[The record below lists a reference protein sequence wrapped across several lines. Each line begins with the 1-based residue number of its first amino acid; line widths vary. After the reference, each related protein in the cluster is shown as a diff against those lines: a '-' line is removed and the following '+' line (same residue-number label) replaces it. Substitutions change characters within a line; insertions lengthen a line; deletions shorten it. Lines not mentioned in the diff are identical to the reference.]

1 MRAKLHRPHES
12 PSLKNTKTEE
22 NQKFKSEEKELR
34 YLEYKTTRRRGIL
47 QVEDDRYLLSVK
59 LLLHFLDNY
68 VMKLLQN
75 GPSKLISIFKNFPK
89 MGQNSLK
96 WLLLLCSYFSCW
108 EWHILLL
115 DFCLSLGCTWISQML
130 WMWPQEGLCH
140 AQWCFGWLDVFPF
153 LLLDSEEL
161 ELLCVLLER
170 RIFTLFWLQF
180 WHEVVSTFIMVAL

>member
-1 MRAKLHRPHES
+1 MRTKLHRPHES

-96 WLLLLCSYFSCW
+96 
-108 EWHILLL
+108 
-115 DFCLSLGCTWISQML
+115 
-130 WMWPQEGLCH
+130 
-140 AQWCFGWLDVFPF
+140 
-153 LLLDSEEL
+153 
-161 ELLCVLLER
+161 
-170 RIFTLFWLQF
+170 
-180 WHEVVSTFIMVAL
+180 